1 MNMSEKNLEHIAI
14 AANNESNSDNFF
26 IELLGLEKTRSFIVS
41 ADLVEKFFGVN
52 KEQKIIRY
60 EKDSLSFEVFITDDE
75 SKAQDTFTHSCLL
88 IEDRDDFVN
97 RASSMGYDIVKVPR
111 KDGVGYY
118 LFIKDSFQNLYE
130 IKEKI

>member
-1 MNMSEKNLEHIAI
+1 MNMGEKNLEHIAI
-14 AANNESNSDNFF
+14 AANNESNSDDFF
-26 IELLGLEKTRSFIVS
+26 IELLGLKRTRSFTVS
-41 ADLVEKFFGVN
+41 ADLMEKFFGVS

-88 IEDRDDFVN
+88 IENRDDFIN
-97 RASSMGYDIVKVPR
+97 RASSLGYDIVKVPR

-130 IKEKI
+130 IKEK